1 MFALRQIKQQIGPWT
16 KRHYRQFSCTTR
28 AIKTNMASPILT
40 GSRERVSQQLQLQTS
55 APDTPTLIYPVY
67 KNASLEIVPGNSIA
81 NWARVNSFKAKP
93 GEVLMVPNE
102 LGSLA
107 YVVLGL
113 GDSAKDAAAAKGD
126 ADVMWAYAALPGKL
140 PAGTY
145 SLAPGMGHA
154 DQALLGW
161 MLGESSARLVNH

>member
-1 MFALRQIKQQIGPWT
+1 
-16 KRHYRQFSCTTR
+16 
-28 AIKTNMASPILT
+28 MAAPILT
-40 GSRERVSQQLQLQTS
+40 GSRERVSQQLLPEADSPT
-55 APDTPTLIYPVY
+55 TLIYPVY

-113 GDSAKDAAAAKGD
+113 GDSAKGD

-145 SLAPGMGHA
+145 SLAPDMGHA

-161 MLGESSARLVNH
+161 VLGELSARLVNVTT